1 MERVKHLSRARI
13 LLTNVGMTASLTGL
27 LLLIALTG
35 YGLYTISWSHVQGRA
50 AAVCWAAWCAGGIF
64 LLPAGARLTGLIRAA
79 GGILGLTAVFLLE
92 KQGVV
97 IYALESAAAALC
109 LTSYIAGLASI
120 RPERT
125 RAAWSSI
132 TSVVL
137 AACLVITLNI
147 ISVDTYRRMDWTS
160 AKFYELSD
168 LTRKTPGNLEKDLK
182 ITMEIDPPAE
192 GEVRAV
198 YGDSDSI
205 RDGLTTGGNPDFF
218 MNGVYWLSKSRVRRN
233 MIGIAPKVPEKVKF
247 EVTRDK
253 LNVIVLS
260 VAAGTPAVILLF
272 GIVVWWRRRK

>member
-1 MERVKHLSRARI
+1 MERVKQIGRARI
-13 LLTNVGMTASLTGL
+13 FLTNVGMTASLTGL

-35 YGLYTISWSHVQGRA
+35 YGLYTLSWSHVQGWA
-50 AAVCWAAWCAGGIF
+50 AAVCWAAWCAGGIL

-79 GGILGLTAVFLLE
+79 GGILGLTAVFLLK
-92 KQGVV
+92 KQGVM
-97 IYALESAAAALC
+97 IYVLESAAAALC
-109 LTSYIAGLASI
+109 LTSYTAGLASI

-168 LTRKTPGNLEKDLK
+168 PTPTTLGNLEKDLK
-182 ITMEIDPPAE
+182 ITMEIDPH
-192 GEVRAV
+192 
-198 YGDSDSI
+198 
-205 RDGLTTGGNPDFF
+205 FF
-218 MNGVYWLSKSRVRRN
+218 MNSVYWLSKSRVRKN

-247 EVTRDK
+247 DVTEDR
-253 LNVIVLS
+253 LNAIVMS
-260 VAAGTPAVILLF
+260 IAAGIPAAILLF